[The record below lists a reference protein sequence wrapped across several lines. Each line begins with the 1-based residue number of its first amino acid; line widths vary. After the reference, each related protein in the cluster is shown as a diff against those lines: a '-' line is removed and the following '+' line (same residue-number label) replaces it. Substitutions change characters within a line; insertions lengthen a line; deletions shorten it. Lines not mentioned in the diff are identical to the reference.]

1 MKQAQSFGPWR
12 LQDNVLL
19 QPKPSLQNVSAWKPC
34 ALAQMHHTVTARAP
48 SAPEESCAAVGDVGR
63 AAAAIAHQQLTSPP
77 RLVMVMAHG
86 TTAGNGQMS
95 AYEAQSTDFRAVRVG
110 FFFFPSWEIWLC
122 LFLFSICFM
131 LFCLHFATK
140 QPREQMGWDCFLL
153 NLQVMQHPLSA

>member
-1 MKQAQSFGPWR
+1 
-12 LQDNVLL
+12 
-19 QPKPSLQNVSAWKPC
+19 
-34 ALAQMHHTVTARAP
+34 MHHTVTARAP

-110 FFFFPSWEIWLC
+110 FFFSLLGNLALLVSFQYLLHALLPPLC
-122 LFLFSICFM
+122 YKAAQGADGL
-131 LFCLHFATK
+131 
-140 QPREQMGWDCFLL
+140 GLL
-153 NLQVMQHPLSA
+153 PA

>member
-110 FFFFPSWEIWLC
+110 FFFFHSVKFGFDFFFSVSSARYFASNLLQSSPGSRWAGIASC
-122 LFLFSICFM
+122 LTS
-131 LFCLHFATK
+131 
-140 QPREQMGWDCFLL
+140 R
-153 NLQVMQHPLSA
+153 

>member
-48 SAPEESCAAVGDVGR
+48 SAPEESCAAVGDAGR

-110 FFFFPSWEIWLC
+110 FFFFPLGKFGFACFFSVSAARSFASTLLQSSPGSRWAGIASC
-122 LFLFSICFM
+122 LTS
-131 LFCLHFATK
+131 
-140 QPREQMGWDCFLL
+140 R
-153 NLQVMQHPLSA
+153 